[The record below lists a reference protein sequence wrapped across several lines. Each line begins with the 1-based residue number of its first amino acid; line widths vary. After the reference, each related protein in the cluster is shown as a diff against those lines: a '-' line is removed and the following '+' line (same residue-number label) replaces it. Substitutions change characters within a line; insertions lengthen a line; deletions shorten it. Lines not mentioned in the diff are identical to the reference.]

1 MVKNLPAKQE
11 TRVQCLGQEDPLEK
25 GKATNSSTLAWR
37 IPRTEEPGGLQS
49 MEVTNSQTRLCKLT
63 VSVLIIKFAD
73 KALGQK
79 PALKMTVNSFLKDAT
94 TRVMI
99 CGLHVMLLIGRGYEH
114 TLDTQQLSPI
124 PAIPTS

>member
-1 MVKNLPAKQE
+1 
-11 TRVQCLGQEDPLEK
+11 
-25 GKATNSSTLAWR
+25 
-37 IPRTEEPGGLQS
+37 
-49 MEVTNSQTRLCKLT
+49 MEVANSQTRLCELT

-94 TRVMI
+94 TCIML
-99 CGLHVMLLIGRGYEH
+99 CGLHVMLLIGHGYEH
-114 TLDTQQLSPI
+114 MLDTQQLSPI